1 MNFDAVIVSVLRDT
15 EHRAL
20 LATFGLD
27 PFSDP
32 DKRDDDVEIWRT
44 KLDRS
49 GDEPLN
55 IALTCMDEK
64 GIRDSYGRTKEILK
78 AVNTK
83 SIYLVGSAG
92 GRKDKT
98 SICHVVVSSKGI
110 MYYEKGRMRAGGTGD
125 KPEYTSPKRLL
136 KNEVKHF
143 DTLYTYTR
151 GWKDEYNSILQNL
164 QQRYSRY
171 NKTLPMPT
179 SEPEVHLNMIAS
191 GEKIVNEELME
202 AICSLN
208 DEVRAAEME
217 GYGFAKACDESEI
230 EWLVIRGISDFGDR
244 EDKENW
250 KTTAT
255 VMAASFLKIFL
266 KHASQLPRQGERL
279 ESSIYVSQKI
289 PDIVRQELQKKSID
303 ITAVKFSLDLTISDL
318 ERICCILYPD
328 MDSKQIRKVVREARA
343 IAFETKY
350 ADRTEKDDERFTD
363 IERWKEEFRDLLSD
377 LGIQKFNKKRVINV
391 GISNCLEAEG
401 LFDKIEEF
409 IGIDLS
415 PKALE
420 GAKGNCPKLKC
431 IVNDAEDLHG
441 IENGSQD
448 VYISLR
454 TYQSTLFDINAAL
467 FEAYRVLRPG
477 GWIVIS
483 ISNTFI
489 DETKGILKGLLLPES
504 SEVDPDLPYRF
515 ISKIRERL
523 KMLNFE
529 SIGMRMGMVEDYIYG
544 QRGR

>member
-20 LATFGLD
+20 LATFELD

-32 DKRDDDVEIWRT
+32 HKREDDVEIWYT
-44 KLDRS
+44 KLERS
-49 GDEPLN
+49 EGDFLN
-55 IALTCMDEK
+55 IAITCFDEK
-64 GIRDSYGRTKEILK
+64 GIRDAIGYTKKILET
-78 AVNTK
+78 VNTK
-83 SIYLVGSAG
+83 SIFLVGSAG
-92 GRKDKT
+92 GRKSKT
-98 SICHVVVSSKGI
+98 SICDVVVSYDGI
-110 MYYEKGRMRAGGTGD
+110 MYYERGRLTPYGIGD
-125 KPEYTSPKRLL
+125 KPDYKYPKRLL
-136 KNEVKHF
+136 KNEVQHF
-143 DTLYTYTR
+143 DPLYTYTR

-164 QQRYSRY
+164 KQRYSRY

-179 SEPEVHLNMIAS
+179 SQPEVHLDMIAS

-202 AICSLN
+202 AICFLN
-208 DEVRAAEME
+208 DSVRAAETE
-217 GYGFAKACDESEI
+217 GSGFAHACDEAEI

-266 KHASQLPRQGERL
+266 KHAAQLPRQGERL

-289 PDIVRQELQKKSID
+289 PDIVRQVLQKESVD
-303 ITAVKFSLDLTISDL
+303 ITSVKFSLDLTINDL
-318 ERICCILYPD
+318 EKICCILYPD
-328 MDSKQIRKVVREARA
+328 MDSKKIRKIVREARS

-391 GISNCLEAEG
+391 GIGNCLEAEG
-401 LFDKIEEF
+401 LFDRIEEF

-420 GAKGNCPKLKC
+420 GAKEHCPKLKC
-431 IVNDAEDLHG
+431 IVNDAEDLRG

-477 GWIVIS
+477 GWFIIS
-483 ISNTFI
+483 IPNTFI
-489 DETKGILKGLLLPES
+489 DETKGSLKGLLLPES

-515 ISKIRERL
+515 VSKIRERL
-523 KMLNFE
+523 KMLKFE
-529 SIGMRMGMVEDYIYG
+529 SIGMRTGMVEDYIYG